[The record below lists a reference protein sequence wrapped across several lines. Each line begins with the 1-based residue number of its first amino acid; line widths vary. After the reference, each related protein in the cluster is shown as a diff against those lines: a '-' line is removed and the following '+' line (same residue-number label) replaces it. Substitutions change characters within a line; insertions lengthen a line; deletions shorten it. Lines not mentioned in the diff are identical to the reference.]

1 AIAGLFLAW
10 VRWGRRGLEADA
22 SLRRRTGL
30 FYTLWSGKYFVDELY
45 DEAVVNPVVEG
56 SRRGLAPFD
65 QKGIDGAVNG
75 LAGLTRGLGGRLGRL
90 QTGVVQTYASAP
102 PSSAPSCCLC
112 SPWSVVRGPSR
123 PR

>member
-45 DEAVVNPVVEG
+45 DEAIVNPVVEG

-65 QKGIDGAVNG
+65 QRGIDGAVNG
-75 LAGLTRGLGGRLGRL
+75 LARLTRGLSGSLGRL
-90 QTGVVQTYASAP
+90 QTGVVQTYA
-102 PSSAPSCCLC
+102 LY
-112 SPWSVVRGPSR
+112 VVLGVALVIALMLFV
-123 PR
+123 